1 MGIMETLCYIVM
13 VLSAAQFV
21 IALTNTRELNSL
33 GSSKRMTSTRNVELP
48 VSVLIPARNEERNI
62 AQCLQGLLSQE
73 YEPLEI
79 LVMDDRSEDDTAN
92 VVKRISMHDQRI
104 QLLSG
109 TELPPGWG
117 GKNWACNQ
125 LADRATG
132 EFLLFID
139 SDTILSPGTISIAV
153 EEAAARDA
161 DLLSV
166 IPNRLSNC
174 VIERLLFPFIDWA
187 AFCWMPMKIAHK
199 LRNSRLSATFGQ
211 FMLFRRAAYDFIGG
225 HQAIRSNPFDDFE
238 LGRLIKKTGLTWTLF
253 DGASRLRVL
262 PYEGNKAAFRGVSRS
277 LFPAFD
283 FRVSVYALLL
293 FMVICLG
300 FLPLLTLA
308 NMVGDTSE
316 NGVIRLVATVSVGM
330 MLVPWIIVCRKFRHS
345 TFVAPL
351 YPFSIALMVIV
362 SLHSLVTY
370 SFGGVMWKNRK
381 LSGRRIRL

>member
-1 MGIMETLCYIVM
+1 
-13 VLSAAQFV
+13 
-21 IALTNTRELNSL
+21 
-33 GSSKRMTSTRNVELP
+33 
-48 VSVLIPARNEERNI
+48 
-62 AQCLQGLLSQE
+62 
-73 YEPLEI
+73 
-79 LVMDDRSEDDTAN
+79 MDDRSEDDTAN

-199 LRNSRLSATFGQ
+199 LRNSRL
-211 FMLFRRAAYDFIGG
+211 
-225 HQAIRSNPFDDFE
+225 
-238 LGRLIKKTGLTWTLF
+238 
-253 DGASRLRVL
+253 
-262 PYEGNKAAFRGVSRS
+262 
-277 LFPAFD
+277 
-283 FRVSVYALLL
+283 
-293 FMVICLG
+293 
-300 FLPLLTLA
+300 
-308 NMVGDTSE
+308 
-316 NGVIRLVATVSVGM
+316 
-330 MLVPWIIVCRKFRHS
+330 
-345 TFVAPL
+345 
-351 YPFSIALMVIV
+351 
-362 SLHSLVTY
+362 
-370 SFGGVMWKNRK
+370 
-381 LSGRRIRL
+381 